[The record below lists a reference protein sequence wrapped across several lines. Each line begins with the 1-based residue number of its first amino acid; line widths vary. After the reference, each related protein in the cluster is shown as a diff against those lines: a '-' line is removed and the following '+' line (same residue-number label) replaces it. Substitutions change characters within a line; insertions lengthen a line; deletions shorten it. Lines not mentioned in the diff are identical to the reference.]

1 MVVRRPD
8 VICLLY
14 VALMLINYE
23 ELAYLGEHLGV
34 NFKYFCRINCCAIPG
49 FPILRKA
56 LSTHVKNT
64 IISGLFDI
72 ANQLLTR
79 HSPLHATP

>member
-1 MVVRRPD
+1 
-8 VICLLY
+8 
-14 VALMLINYE
+14 MLINYE

-34 NFKYFCRINCCAIPG
+34 NFKYFYCINCSAIHG

-56 LSTHVKNT
+56 LSTQVKNT
-64 IISGLFDI
+64 IISRVFDI

-79 HSPLHATP
+79 HSPLRATP